1 MVVTFYYQHSSQ
13 SLALVTDNKHAILP
27 TTVITGA
34 SSGIGLEL
42 ARIFAEN
49 GHNLILAAR
58 SIRILEELADDLAE
72 RHNISAIP
80 VRCDFLDPAA
90 PEELYK
96 TAQSNGFAVDCLV
109 NNAGFGAGGEF
120 SSVPLERHME
130 LLTVNVKALTEL
142 TWRFLPDMIVRKK
155 GRILNVASTA
165 AFQPGPF
172 LAVYYASKAYVLSFS
187 EAIDEELRDT
197 GVSVTALCPG
207 PTHTKFSEVADLN
220 RSRLFNS
227 PLTMNAAD
235 VARYGYNSMMKGRR
249 VAIPGV
255 VNKAVAF
262 GNRLVPRKLATT
274 IARKLQEG

>member
-1 MVVTFYYQHSSQ
+1 M
-13 SLALVTDNKHAILP
+13 TDNKQPKLT

-42 ARIFAEN
+42 ARIFAAE

-58 SIRILEELADDLAE
+58 SIGILEELAVDLADMH
-72 RHNISAIP
+72 RISAIP
-80 VRCDFLDPAA
+80 VRCDLLDPGA

-96 TAQSNGFAVDCLV
+96 TVQSNGLIVDCLV

-120 SSVPLERHME
+120 SSIPLDRHME
-130 LLTVNVKALTEL
+130 LLTVNIKALTEL
-142 TWRFLPDMIVRKK
+142 TWRFLPDMVSRKE
-155 GRILNVASTA
+155 GRVLNVASTA

-187 EAIDEELRDT
+187 EAIAEELRGT

-207 PTHTKFSEVADLN
+207 PTHTRFSEVANLN
-220 RSRLFNS
+220 RSRIFNS

-235 VARYGYNSMMKGRR
+235 VARYGFNSTMKGKR

-262 GNRLVPRKLATT
+262 GNRLVPRRLVTTLA
-274 IARKLQEG
+274 RRLQEG